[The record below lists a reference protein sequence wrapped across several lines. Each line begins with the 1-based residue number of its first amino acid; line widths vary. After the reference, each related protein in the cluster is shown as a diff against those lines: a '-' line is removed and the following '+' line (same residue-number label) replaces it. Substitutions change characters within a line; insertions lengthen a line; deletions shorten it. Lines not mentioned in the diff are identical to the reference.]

1 MGGMHG
7 IYASPSAASA
17 LSVNKAW
24 LPWPSIGSP
33 ISRTGR
39 LGGRRLGRPAKRRPA
54 GSAGKGITGM
64 HTTTKIVLAALG
76 GFALSSL
83 SATAADLAAPKVMP
97 IEAKAPDPL
106 IGFAFGARYQTDY
119 NFRGISQ
126 SNLQGSYQTFF
137 EAQFFNNFAYA
148 GFATYQTRL
157 PTRPDMEFD
166 LVAGIRPTFGK
177 FAFDLGIL
185 YYFYPN
191 ETRLFNADGVTP
203 FTQANTDY
211 YEFAGKMLYTATDA
225 LTVGA
230 NVFYSPSFLG
240 THAES
245 TYVSG
250 TAAYTLPA
258 SLFSFL
264 PETYAGGFSLSSEV
278 GYFFLGAAR
287 SSAYTAF
294 NPAIGRFASFD
305 LPSYLYGNVGL
316 SYTYKN
322 VVLDVRYHDTDLRP
336 NQCAVITGD
345 FRQLTNGGIS
355 KWCGSAVIGSITF
368 QASTAAPGVFA
379 E

>member
-1 MGGMHG
+1 M
-7 IYASPSAASA
+7 ASVWKSA
-17 LSVNKAW
+17 V
-24 LPWPSIGSP
+24 
-33 ISRTGR
+33 
-39 LGGRRLGRPAKRRPA
+39 
-54 GSAGKGITGM
+54 
-64 HTTTKIVLAALG
+64 AALCG
-76 GFALSSL
+76 LTAGVA
-83 SATAADLAAPKVMP
+83 AQVQAADLAAPKVLP
-97 IEAKAPDPL
+97 VEARAPDPL
-106 IGFAFGARYQTDY
+106 IGFSFGSRYQSDY

-157 PTRPDMEFD
+157 PTRGDMEFD

-177 FAFDLGIL
+177 FTFDLGIL
-185 YYFYPN
+185 YYFYPR
-191 ETRLFNADGVTP
+191 EQRLFLADGVTP

-211 YEFAGKMLYTATDA
+211 YEAAFKGVYAATDA
-225 LTVGA
+225 LTLGA

-240 THAES
+240 TKAES

-258 SLFSFL
+258 TLFPWL
-264 PETYAGGFSLSSEV
+264 PEAYAGGFSLSSEV

-294 NPAIGRFASFD
+294 DQSIGRFASFD

-322 VVLDVRYHDTDLRP
+322 IVLDVRFHDTDLTRR
-336 NQCAVITGD
+336 QCAVITGD
-345 FRQLTNGGIS
+345 FRQLTNGGFS
-355 KWCGSAVIGSITF
+355 KWCGDAIIGSITF
-368 QASTAAPGVFA
+368 QTSTASPGIYA
-379 E
+379 EPGGLMNLFR